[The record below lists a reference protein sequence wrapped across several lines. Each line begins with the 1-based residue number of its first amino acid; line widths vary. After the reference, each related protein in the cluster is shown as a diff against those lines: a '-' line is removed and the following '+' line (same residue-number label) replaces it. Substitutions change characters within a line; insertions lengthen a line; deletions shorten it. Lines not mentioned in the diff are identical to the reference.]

1 MERKVNFRKFLPNY
15 FSFFVNGS
23 VVLIVGAI
31 LPYVIDEA
39 KISFAVAGSLLSFF
53 AIGNFLAS
61 FVNPFLTRLVGR
73 KISIFITSL
82 FMPLSLLGLSF
93 LPHVSVML
101 LLFILLGISR
111 GCYSVINNAYI
122 NENSDGTPVAL
133 NILHMVFA
141 IGAFL
146 APMVMSLFFKF
157 DFTWRAIVYTLAI
170 ASFCSAVYM
179 LTLDLTPKTVAAEK
193 TERESLAK
201 KSPFWKQPLF
211 YLSGFLLFFYLGLEN
226 CVNGWFVTYFK
237 NTGIMSPAFAN
248 SLVSFTWL
256 AVLFGRLLTAYVSR
270 KIKKQNI
277 ILFDCII
284 TAIFFIL
291 LISTKNLGIITFAII
306 GLGLFFAGIYPTTVS
321 NASDA
326 IVGSDLGTSML
337 LAIAAL
343 GGIVTPQIV
352 GIVADKI
359 GLVGAICI
367 LLVNA
372 SVMIVI
378 SVVNFLLK
386 RKSERLEK

>member
-1 MERKVNFRKFLPNY
+1 MCICTSL
-15 FSFFVNGS
+15 GS
-23 VVLIVGAI
+23 W
-31 LPYVIDEA
+31 
-39 KISFAVAGSLLSFF
+39 GSLLSFF

-201 KSPFWKQPLF
+201 KSPFWKQSLF
-211 YLSGFLLFFYLGLEN
+211 YLY
-226 CVNGWFVTYFK
+226 
-237 NTGIMSPAFAN
+237 
-248 SLVSFTWL
+248 
-256 AVLFGRLLTAYVSR
+256 
-270 KIKKQNI
+270 
-277 ILFDCII
+277 
-284 TAIFFIL
+284 FIL
-291 LISTKNLGIITFAII
+291 
-306 GLGLFFAGIYPTTVS
+306 
-321 NASDA
+321 
-326 IVGSDLGTSML
+326 
-337 LAIAAL
+337 
-343 GGIVTPQIV
+343 
-352 GIVADKI
+352 
-359 GLVGAICI
+359 
-367 LLVNA
+367 
-372 SVMIVI
+372 
-378 SVVNFLLK
+378 
-386 RKSERLEK
+386 

>member
-1 MERKVNFRKFLPNY
+1 MEKNVNFRKFLPNY

-157 DFTWRAIVYTLAI
+157 DFTLRAIVYTLAI

-256 AVLFGRLLTAYVSR
+256 AVLFGRLFTAYVSR
-270 KIKKQNI
+270 KIKKQN
-277 ILFDCII
+277 
-284 TAIFFIL
+284 
-291 LISTKNLGIITFAII
+291 
-306 GLGLFFAGIYPTTVS
+306 
-321 NASDA
+321 
-326 IVGSDLGTSML
+326 
-337 LAIAAL
+337 
-343 GGIVTPQIV
+343 
-352 GIVADKI
+352 
-359 GLVGAICI
+359 
-367 LLVNA
+367 
-372 SVMIVI
+372 
-378 SVVNFLLK
+378 
-386 RKSERLEK
+386 